1 MFLGGAL
8 LFTMILAG
16 CPSKWPPLL
25 GGPPSPAK
33 YSAEEIRG
41 RVVDEET
48 EQPLSGV
55 TVAVTWDLRG
65 GFHGGHIKWLN
76 LADTVTDAKGE
87 FYFPAWGPIR
97 RPHGTTLHGDQPWL
111 TVFAPRYYPSR
122 LTNER
127 GSYTDSLRRWY
138 GSGKDVTMVPFRG
151 SDKEYAKQI
160 ETLAADQYAQF
171 FSFGTCD
178 WEKLPRFLGAIYRE
192 AEGLRRKGILEA
204 PELNGFWGAA
214 ARKHSCHALSNVFGD
229 MS

>member
-1 MFLGGAL
+1 
-8 LFTMILAG
+8 MILPG

-87 FYFPAWGPIR
+87 FYFPAW
-97 RPHGTTLHGDQPWL
+97 
-111 TVFAPRYYPSR
+111 
-122 LTNER
+122 
-127 GSYTDSLRRWY
+127 
-138 GSGKDVTMVPFRG
+138 
-151 SDKEYAKQI
+151 
-160 ETLAADQYAQF
+160 
-171 FSFGTCD
+171 
-178 WEKLPRFLGAIYRE
+178 
-192 AEGLRRKGILEA
+192 
-204 PELNGFWGAA
+204 
-214 ARKHSCHALSNVFGD
+214 ALSANEGETVGG
-229 MS
+229 S

>member
-1 MFLGGAL
+1 M
-8 LFTMILAG
+8 
-16 CPSKWPPLL
+16 
-25 GGPPSPAK
+25 
-33 YSAEEIRG
+33 
-41 RVVDEET
+41 VDEET

-111 TVFAPRYYPSR
+111 TFFAPRYYPSR

-138 GSGKDVTMVPFRG
+138 GSGKDVTMLPFRG
-151 SDKEYAKQI
+151 SDKEYATEI
-160 ETLAADQYAQF
+160 ETLAADQYDRF